1 MFTIEELVSSAF
13 SGESLDLEATELA
26 GMTNVV
32 SMQVDSLLLQYV
44 AGPDNVRLLP
54 NRPAEMLSRCISDL
68 AINQREIQKGRI
80 MSFINSSLGT
90 SRVTILGAS
99 LIYHRHPR
107 SILRSISKLT
117 ILPKISIMMGSIEV
131 VRQPMVELMSIGF
144 SEPIADQLYILL
156 SLSMVSL

>member
-99 LIYHRHPR
+99 LIYHRQP
-107 SILRSISKLT
+107 LT
-117 ILPKISIMMGSIEV
+117 CDLSVSS
-131 VRQPMVELMSIGF
+131 LF
-144 SEPIADQLYILL
+144 SQRYQ
-156 SLSMVSL
+156 S